1 MWDAKR
7 KKNLGVRIMLGVIV
21 GLLGCGMLLYL
32 LPGQGTSST
41 SSADVVAQ
49 VDDQAITMTDV
60 NAQLSRL
67 TQNGAIPAALK
78 PLYVQQVLSE
88 LVFEKELGVEARQLG
103 ISVTDQERA
112 DRIRQLIP
120 TAFMGGAFVGND
132 QYAAQVQERVGMGV
146 PEFEDLVGQSLVQ
159 EKFRQLV
166 TDGISVT
173 PSEIDQEFRRR
184 NEKVKINYVVI
195 KPDDLQSKIEA
206 GDSDLSA
213 YFEKDKA
220 RYSVPERRIVRY
232 ALLDFDQLKARANV
246 TDDEIQAY
254 YNQHLDQYKLPDRA
268 HVAHILFKTVG
279 KTDAEVEEIRKK
291 AEDVLKKAKAG
302 ANFADLAK
310 QNSEDTTKDKGGDL
324 DWIVRGQTVPEFEQA
339 AFSLPKGAISDLV
352 KTQYGF
358 HIIKV
363 IDREQAHTQALQEVR
378 PQILSSLQQERADR
392 AGEGASDQIA
402 EEIRRSGRVSVDDLA
417 KKFNMTVGESQPL
430 EAGQPIPAVGNS
442 PEIADAVFRLRP
454 GDVSAPI
461 HTDKGYV
468 VLSVKDVQQAHPA
481 TLAEVREKVLAD
493 YRRDKAVDL
502 AKSKAAELGR
512 RAKAGEDLVKTAKD
526 LGFEAKT
533 SDLFARNGSLPDV
546 GSASQVIAAFTM
558 SEGQASDPLF
568 LGSNW
573 VIYRVAQHQRPDP
586 NDLAKQTADIQSQ
599 LLEAR
604 RNMAFDAFRKSL
616 DTRMKQEGKLRINAD
631 NLKRL
636 GTPSN
641 S

>member
-1 MWDAKR
+1 M
-7 KKNLGVRIMLGVIV
+7 I
-21 GLLGCGMLLYL
+21 
-32 LPGQGTSST
+32 
-41 SSADVVAQ
+41 DVSQ
-49 VDDQAITMTDV
+49 
-60 NAQLSRL
+60 QLSRM

-88 LVFEKELGVEARQLG
+88 LVFEKELGLEARQLG
-103 ISVTDQERA
+103 ITVSDQERA

-120 TAFMGGAFVGND
+120 TAFRGGSFVGND

-173 PSEIDQEFRRR
+173 PSEIEQEFRRR

-232 ALLDFDQLKARANV
+232 ALLTFDQLRTRANV
-246 TDDEIQAY
+246 SDDDVKAY
-254 YNQHLDQYKLPDRA
+254 YNQHLDQYKLQDRA

-291 AEDVLKKAKAG
+291 AEEVLKKAKAG

-339 AFSLPKGAISDLV
+339 AFSLPKGDVSDLV

-363 IDREQAHTQALQEVR
+363 MDHEAARTQPLDEVR
-378 PQILSSLQQERADR
+378 PQILAALQQERGDR
-392 AGEGASDQIA
+392 AGEEASDQIA
-402 EEIRRSGRVSVDDLA
+402 EEIRRNGKVSLDDLA
-417 KKFNMTVGESQPL
+417 KKVNMTAGESQAALEPSQPL
-430 EAGQPIPAVGNS
+430 PEIGNS
-442 PEIADAVFRLRP
+442 PEVADTIFRVRA

-461 HTDKGYV
+461 RTDKGFA
-468 VLSVKDVQQAHPA
+468 VLSVTNIQPAHAA
-481 TLAEVREKVLAD
+481 TLAEVRDKVLAD
-493 YRRDKAVDL
+493 FRRDKSVDL
-502 AKSKAAELGR
+502 AKTRADELGR
-512 RAKAGEDLVKTAKD
+512 RAKAGEDFDKTAKS
-526 LGFEAKT
+526 LGFDPKT
-533 SDLFARNGSLPDV
+533 SDLFARNGTVPDV
-546 GSASQVIAAFTM
+546 GSASQFAHAFTLPD
-558 SEGQASDPLF
+558 GQTGDPMFLGVNWVVYRVVQHQQSDP
-568 LGSNW
+568 NE
-573 VIYRVAQHQRPDP
+573 
-586 NDLAKQTADIQSQ
+586 LAKQRDAIQTQ

-604 RNMAFDAFRKSL
+604 REMAFDAFRKSL
-616 DTRMKQEGKLRINAD
+616 DTRMKQQGKLQINAD

-636 GTPSN
+636 GNPS
-641 S
+641 SS